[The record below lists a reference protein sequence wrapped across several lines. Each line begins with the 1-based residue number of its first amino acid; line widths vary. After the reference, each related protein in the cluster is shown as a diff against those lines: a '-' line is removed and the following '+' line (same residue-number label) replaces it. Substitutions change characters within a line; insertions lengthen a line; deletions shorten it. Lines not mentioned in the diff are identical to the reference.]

1 MHIYLIW
8 DEEEIKISSGLNF
21 LGRLFRDVSIH
32 YTHQCSPAVAFLL
45 NSTFR
50 ILTLSSHVVPR
61 GIRRPF
67 ELVCHRH
74 TDELVIIAT
83 RLNLLGKKACPSDTL
98 PVLWRGQR
106 RDGFAGLISELLLW
120 CLWEKG
126 WFKARVQSHGLE
138 PPNLRSIPMI
148 VGYSYFSLTLY
159 QIREWMNWIFGS
171 YWGICQLQGKSVS
184 GFVLC
189 FFFNGGKASEM
200 NSLGTC
206 LIDVG
211 IYWPGGTPTLV
222 ANWSPFPHKTQ
233 HSPWKQA

>member
-1 MHIYLIW
+1 MISVR
-8 DEEEIKISSGLNF
+8 EEIKISSGLNF
-21 LGRLFRDVSIH
+21 LGRIFRDASIH

-120 CLWEKG
+120 CLWEKRWQG
-126 WFKARVQSHGLE
+126 FKARVQSHGLE
-138 PPNLRSIPMI
+138 PPNLQSIAII
-148 VGYSYFSLTLY
+148 VGYSYFSLTLSN
-159 QIREWMNWIFGS
+159 QRMNELNIWLLLRYLSTPGE
-171 YWGICQLQGKSVS
+171 ICFQVCIVFL
-184 GFVLC
+184 L
-189 FFFNGGKASEM
+189 
-200 NSLGTC
+200 
-206 LIDVG
+206 
-211 IYWPGGTPTLV
+211 
-222 ANWSPFPHKTQ
+222 
-233 HSPWKQA
+233 